1 MKSGV
6 ARSWT
11 SGGFTTHARRDP
23 HATHAAVA
31 DAGLMQDDAA
41 PLSYGDLRVRSD
53 RRRGVCLFWVVPD
66 VSPGFNVPDFYEA
79 VLRDQREYEQQQRAR
94 KQARRDARGR

>member
-1 MKSGV
+1 
-6 ARSWT
+6 
-11 SGGFTTHARRDP
+11 
-23 HATHAAVA
+23 
-31 DAGLMQDDAA
+31 MQDDAA

-66 VSPGFNVPDFYEA
+66 VSPCFNVPDFYEA

>member
-1 MKSGV
+1 
-6 ARSWT
+6 
-11 SGGFTTHARRDP
+11 
-23 HATHAAVA
+23 
-31 DAGLMQDDAA
+31 MQDDAA

-79 VLRDQREYEQQQRAR
+79 VLRDQRE
-94 KQARRDARGR
+94 